1 MSIPVI
7 VDCDPGHDD
16 ALALWFAAGHPSL
29 DLLAVT
35 TVGGNVPLE
44 HTSRNARIVL
54 SVAGVTDVPVAAGA
68 EGPLVARRSRRPSGS
83 TARTASAGRCC
94 PSRRCRSTRAPR
106 PSSWPTCSLAAD
118 EPVAIIATGP
128 ITNVAV
134 LLRDRPEL
142 ADRIREI
149 VWMGG
154 STERGNATP
163 YAEFNALVDPE
174 ALDLVVRSGVKFTM
188 VGLNVTHRAL
198 VTPDVRARL
207 AAIGNRTSAF
217 GDELLEFFC
226 RTNAEV
232 FGMPDGPLH
241 DPVAVAVLADPGC
254 VELSCTRASTSSSR
268 APRRSAPRA
277 STSTACCAASRTRG
291 SRRASTSTGSGP
303 PSRHPSLVSPESRA
317 PRAPLELGLDRRCR
331 HQFVHAG
338 EDLVGPERV
347 LLDLGLVADAG
358 EHEDRVQAGLDAR
371 DDVGVHAVADHRRCS
386 RSARRSC

>member
-1 MSIPVI
+1 MGTPVI

-16 ALALWFAAGHPSL
+16 VFAVWLAAGHPSL

-68 EGPLVARRSRRPSGS
+68 AGPLVRGLVTAEWIHGENGLGGPVLPEPTVPLDSRSATELMSDVLE
-83 TARTASAGRCC
+83 ASSA
-94 PSRRCRSTRAPR
+94 
-106 PSSWPTCSLAAD
+106 
-118 EPVAIIATGP
+118 PVAIIATGP

-134 LLRDRPEL
+134 LLRDRPDL
-142 ADRIREI
+142 APRIREI

-174 ALDLVVRSGVKFTM
+174 ALDLVLRSGIRFTM

-198 VTPDVRARL
+198 VTPEVRARL
-207 AAIGNRTSAF
+207 AAVGTRTSAF

-226 RTNAEV
+226 RTNDEV

-241 DPVAVAVLADPGC
+241 DPVAVAVLADPAS
-254 VELSCTRASTSSSR
+254 VELRHTRLDVELAGTETTGATSVDFDGMLGREPNARVAVDLDVERFWAGVVDAVSR
-268 APRRSAPRA
+268 LA
-277 STSTACCAASRTRG
+277 
-291 SRRASTSTGSGP
+291 
-303 PSRHPSLVSPESRA
+303 
-317 PRAPLELGLDRRCR
+317 
-331 HQFVHAG
+331 
-338 EDLVGPERV
+338 
-347 LLDLGLVADAG
+347 
-358 EHEDRVQAGLDAR
+358 
-371 DDVGVHAVADHRRCS
+371 
-386 RSARRSC
+386 